1 VLWVSWILVLADRRI
16 LVVESLATNQRPSK
30 SLASIR
36 SSTPIPGRRHL
47 ESHAAPFSLST
58 LHHTQWRTTSSS
70 QRYTQRLWASVLHS
84 MTMDSL
90 TGGSSSFPFED
101 DRKVSLADDESAIG
115 YLHHVE
121 MAYSE
126 EYPQIDHVENV
137 TDTHL
142 QIGDHLVG
150 EINRFAAASMEPT
163 MSERRGIIVGP
174 QNAVQR
180 KRRNNNPA
188 MGDTAF
194 LRKRTSDLLRVTS
207 PDHPV
212 AVSESKDI
220 DGEDDTSAVVLG
232 RGMKVGLKTFNFLID
247 AWAFSGELDAAD
259 QALRLLDRMEELHSK
274 HGALEDTHSD
284 HLKICPDV
292 RSYTKVINALS
303 RSMRPD
309 AGELAEGI
317 LDKMEHIYATGENP
331 SARPNTHTYTAAIE
345 AYANSGIE
353 GSLEKTEEILE
364 RMIARYQSGDPEVLP
379 NARCFNAA
387 ISAYA
392 KRDSPGAAQQ
402 AEYWL
407 NRMDGLYMA
416 GLPDAKPNSFNYNSL
431 ITAWANC
438 PDDEGSAQKAAEVL
452 ERMEQCYAYGDPAC
466 RPTTVS
472 FNAVIDAY
480 AKSRLDDAA
489 ERAEQIL
496 RRMED
501 LYEAGEDVKP
511 NTRSFN
517 SVINAWAK
525 SGRSDAAEK
534 AQDLLDFMT
543 KLYEAGNEAVRP
555 DVHSFCTVI
564 NGMCLFVIG
573 PNSVVAMLK
582 FSYSSYETGSYC
594 LTSTSAE
601 F

>member
-1 VLWVSWILVLADRRI
+1 
-16 LVVESLATNQRPSK
+16 
-30 SLASIR
+30 
-36 SSTPIPGRRHL
+36 
-47 ESHAAPFSLST
+47 
-58 LHHTQWRTTSSS
+58 
-70 QRYTQRLWASVLHS
+70 
-84 MTMDSL
+84 MTIDSP
-90 TGGSSSFPFED
+90 TGASSSFPFED
-101 DRKVSLADDESAIG
+101 GRKVLLAGTDESDIG

-121 MAYSE
+121 MGYQD
-126 EYPQIDHVENV
+126 EYPPQILHVKNG
-137 TDTHL
+137 TDAHL
-142 QIGDHLVG
+142 QIGNHLVG
-150 EINRFAAASMEPT
+150 EINDVAVTSLEASSLSDRSSS
-163 MSERRGIIVGP
+163 MSSSS
-174 QNAVQR
+174 QNPSQR
-180 KRRNNNPA
+180 KRRSNNPA

-194 LRKRTSDLLRVTS
+194 LRKRTSDILRVTS
-207 PDHPV
+207 PDHLV
-212 AVSESKDI
+212 NVGIGESKDM
-220 DGEDDTSAVVLG
+220 DGSDDETSSVVLG

-259 QALRLLDRMEELHSK
+259 QALRLLDRMEELHSRQ
-274 HGALEDTHSD
+274 GELEEAHSD

-317 LDKMEHIYATGENP
+317 LNKMEHIYSTGENP
-331 SARPNTHTYTAAIE
+331 AARPNTYTYTAAIE

-353 GSLEKTEEILE
+353 GSLEKTEELLE

-392 KRDSPGAAQQ
+392 KSDSPGAAQQ

-416 GLPDAKPNSFNYNSL
+416 GLADAKPNSFNYNSL

-452 ERMEQCYAYGDPAC
+452 ERMEQCYAFGDPAC

-489 ERAEQIL
+489 ERAEQVL

-517 SVINAWAK
+517 SVMNAWAK
-525 SGRSDAAEK
+525 SGKGDAAEK

-543 KLYEAGNEAVRP
+543 QLYEAGNEAVRP

-564 NGMCLFVIG
+564 NGMFV
-573 PNSVVAMLK
+573 V
-582 FSYSSYETGSYC
+582 SS
-594 LTSTSAE
+594 
-601 F
+601 